1 MKSDKER
8 LVGSGAYIAKLK
20 TYVQLANF
28 GKKNKNDKSQM
39 WGVRHNTK
47 VIGSFNVEN
56 SK

>member
-1 MKSDKER
+1 MMGYR
-8 LVGSGAYIAKLK
+8 YRTMMSGPSS
-20 TYVQLANF
+20 TVP
-28 GKKNKNDKSQM
+28 KNKNDKSQM